1 MSTWRMTRRRTETPI
16 KPYKNIETKNQE
28 DCRAT
33 SGDDITGVQGRKG
46 IGPPFFTGSS
56 ATLSLTFLC

>member
-1 MSTWRMTRRRTETPI
+1 MEFPHIDCHGTSLHYAQI
-16 KPYKNIETKNQE
+16 LNETKNQE

-56 ATLSLTFLC
+56 ATLSLTFPC